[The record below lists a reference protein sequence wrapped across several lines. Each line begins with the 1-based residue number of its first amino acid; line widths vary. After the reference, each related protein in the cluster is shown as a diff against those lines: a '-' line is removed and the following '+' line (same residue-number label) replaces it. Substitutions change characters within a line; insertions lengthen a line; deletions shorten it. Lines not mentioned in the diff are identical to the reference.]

1 MLNGAIDILI
11 ADTALRA
18 LIGKDKQND
27 KYKVYAGICPQPE
40 QHPYLV
46 LRISSQE
53 PIECK
58 DITTDYNYSFAV
70 YCYAGSYKA
79 VSDISDAVKLALDLY
94 SGTIGGVEFDSI
106 RFSNLSDG
114 GVEVGANVLFTR
126 TITFDAV
133 VHESQAT

>member
-11 ADTALRA
+11 ADNTIRT

-40 QHPYLV
+40 QYPYLV
-46 LRISSQE
+46 LRIQSQE

-58 DITTDYNYSFAV
+58 DVTIDYNYSFSV
-70 YCYAGSYKA
+70 YCYGISYKS
-79 VSDISDAVKLALDLY
+79 VSDMSDAVKIALDNY
-94 SGTIGGVEFDSI
+94 SGTSGGVDFDSI
-106 RFSNLSDG
+106 RFTNLSDG

-126 TITFDAV
+126 TLTFDAV
-133 VHESQAT
+133 VNESQAT